1 MSEDFIKFNT
11 DKLIITT
18 HSSYK
23 VDFHIYASDKDETD
37 TPDDVVK
44 KIPGKFAK
52 NDTCFSWLLRNYSG
66 LQTEIH
72 SPNRIRFMCK
82 KKLNSNEKAHLSNA
96 EIRRWVRLCKKYGLM
111 PKNIGENFVENG
123 SFDIEILDISPNLL
137 YVYLVTARYVQE
149 EPHFVKFL
157 LSLMKDTG
165 LGFFTSFGVASLA
178 CISNY
183 GHHII
188 PVSKS
193 YGLQKPEMIN
203 REDNS
208 AFLKFDLRDTGKLC
222 KFLAHKANKQRTFK
236 QIGKYGKAS
245 YRFKLADDLEKI
257 KVVSGL
263 GSVARADLPE
273 TEKVFNKIRRIKK

>member
-1 MSEDFIKFNT
+1 
-11 DKLIITT
+11 
-18 HSSYK
+18 
-23 VDFHIYASDKDETD
+23 
-37 TPDDVVK
+37 
-44 KIPGKFAK
+44 
-52 NDTCFSWLLRNYSG
+52 
-66 LQTEIH
+66 
-72 SPNRIRFMCK
+72 
-82 KKLNSNEKAHLSNA
+82 
-96 EIRRWVRLCKKYGLM
+96 M

-123 SFDIEILDISPNLL
+123 SFDIEILDISPSLL
-137 YVYLVTARYVQE
+137 YIYLVTARYVQE
-149 EPHFVKFL
+149 EPNFVKFL

-178 CISNY
+178 CISNC

-236 QIGKYGKAS
+236 QIGKYGKAG

-273 TEKVFNKIRRIKK
+273 TEKVFNKIRRSKK